1 MKCVALAI
9 KLRNWTSLHKS
20 IAYLQT
26 ATFLKKNQKLSMD
39 LMEMIGIFLISL
51 TSPAVARLCS
61 FIEIWYSDICMQINC
76 F

>member
-1 MKCVALAI
+1 MKCGALAI

-39 LMEMIGIFLISL
+39 LMEMIGIFLYHSQAL
-51 TSPAVARLCS
+51 LLQGYALL
-61 FIEIWYSDICMQINC
+61 
-76 F
+76 